1 MLRTSLAR
9 TAARGAVVAQLTATA
24 TSAGLCIGPVAAR
37 TLRTRAGVD
46 GNGQSSSSQATAS
59 SSRTASSRGISGSAT
74 ASALASATSVPSPAD
89 RDAAF
94 LRSVSVGDPQGV
106 LATSLQDALVHT
118 PLCYVHPSTKGAEF
132 PPRSLVPLSSH
143 VFGIAPRSDIL
154 HSAVVYYLDSIR
166 AGTASTKTRGEVAY
180 SGRKLRPQKGSGQAR
195 LGSRGNPLLRGG
207 GVAHG
212 PKPRDFS
219 TKLPR
224 RVRELA
230 LRSALSAR
238 WKSNDLHVVPSFG
251 GVSPPPSITGPMRR
265 LLGSKGWDR
274 ALFLTAPR
282 SPTAPARTYITTARP
297 SAADPVYTPEQLTA
311 HETLIANFKKAVGNI
326 PNTEVIELE
335 KLPQE
340 AVRRMLERKGRR
352 AAMETAKRPGELHA
366 YQVLRYPKLICDLG
380 AIEWLEEKLGGAA
393 WHNLEDASFMSDA
406 ESSLV
411 GSSGG
416 AVDEDFA
423 PGTETTISELEDKAG
438 GEGQADLAAE
448 EAELQR
454 KADKILQSAGIDV
467 SAGRGESGSKPS
479 Q

>member
-1 MLRTSLAR
+1 MLRTTLTR
-9 TAARGAVVAQLTATA
+9 TAARSGLGAQGIVPA
-24 TSAGLCIGPVAAR
+24 SPAGLRMAPAAMR
-37 TLRTRAGVD
+37 TLRTRTGVD
-46 GNGQSSSSQATAS
+46 PSSSSQAAASS
-59 SSRTASSRGISGSAT
+59 SSRTASSRRLSGSAT
-74 ASALASATSVPSPAD
+74 SSALATGGTTED

-94 LRSVSVGDPQGV
+94 LRSMSVGDPQGV
-106 LATSLQDALVHT
+106 LANSLQDALVHT
-118 PLCYVHPSTKGAEF
+118 PICHLHPSTRGTEYPAK
-132 PPRSLVPLSSH
+132 SLVPLSSH

-282 SPTAPARTYITTARP
+282 SPTAPARAYITTARP
-297 SAADPVYTPEQLTA
+297 SAADPVYTPEQITA
-311 HETLIANFKKAVGNI
+311 HETLITNFKKAVGNI

-340 AVRRMLERKGRR
+340 AVRRMLQRKGRQ
-352 AAMETAKRPGELHA
+352 AAMEVAKRPGELHA

-393 WHNLEDASFMSDA
+393 WHNLEDASFA
-406 ESSLV
+406 SSVDTLGGTGDVV
-411 GSSGG
+411 G
-416 AVDEDFA
+416 DEDFA
-423 PGTETTISELEDKAG
+423 PGTETTISELEASEADESEVDPAAVEAALK
-438 GEGQADLAAE
+438 EQAD
-448 EAELQR
+448 Q
-454 KADKILQSAGIDV
+454 ILKSAGLDA
-467 SAGRGESGSKPS
+467 SASPPSGTKPS

>member
-251 GVSPPPSITGPMRR
+251 G
-265 LLGSKGWDR
+265 
-274 ALFLTAPR
+274 
-282 SPTAPARTYITTARP
+282 
-297 SAADPVYTPEQLTA
+297 LTA